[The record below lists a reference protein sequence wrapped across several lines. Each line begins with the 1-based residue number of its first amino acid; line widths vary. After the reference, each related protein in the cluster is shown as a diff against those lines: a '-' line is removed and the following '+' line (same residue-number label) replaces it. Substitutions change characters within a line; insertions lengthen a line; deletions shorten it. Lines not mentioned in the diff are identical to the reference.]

1 MQHFLS
7 RLAQKGLGNEFFD
20 MMETKN
26 DGKDA
31 SPPHR
36 LAKQIVRPPSAR
48 GGKSVPE

>member
-1 MQHFLS
+1 
-7 RLAQKGLGNEFFD
+7 

-48 GGKSVPE
+48 GGKSVPELTITKTIKP